1 LGNKGVHIVDFLMP
15 IFCDFALMG
24 TNYLWHGGHKI
35 TFYQVLWQQEPFD
48 AAKNG
53 SFVEPNEENMGE
65 KPYILIS
72 PIG

>member
-1 LGNKGVHIVDFLMP
+1 VDFLVL

-48 AAKNG
+48 VVKMALLLNQMKKIWGKTIYFNN
-53 SFVEPNEENMGE
+53 F
-65 KPYILIS
+65 L
-72 PIG
+72 